1 MEKPNS
7 ITHYTSLEV
16 VHILLNQALSKDD
29 GEIVIHAS
37 LLTMMNDS
45 GEGCY
50 VLNKY
55 FTDSTLKKEK
65 KEKWEKEFYPNNQPF
80 IFSTIATSID
90 SRHNGSLPMWKMY
103 GNDCKG
109 ALIRFDTRKMKEF
122 CDANG
127 YIFAPCKYLNTNDVQ
142 KLIKEFNQG
151 RVSFEE
157 ILTEACLSKHTSW
170 SYESEWRVIRCSSQE
185 NILTKYTNRGIIEY
199 IEISIPIELIE
210 EICLGPL
217 TNPNSFESLKQL
229 KNKLSEKF
237 KDKVHFNLTKSK
249 ITIQ

>member
-1 MEKPNS
+1 MEIPSS

-29 GEIVIHAS
+29 GEIILHAS

-80 IFSTIATSID
+80 VFSTIATSID

-127 YIFAPCKYLNTNDVQ
+127 YLFAPCKYLTTKDVQ
-142 KLIKEFNQG
+142 KLIKELNQ
-151 RVSFEE
+151 REASFED
-157 ILTEACLSKHTSW
+157 ILTETCLSKHTSW
-170 SYESEWRVIRCSSQE
+170 SYEKEWRVIRFISQE
-185 NILTKYTNRGIIEY
+185 NILTKYTNRGIIEF
-199 IEISIPIELIE
+199 IEISVPIELIE

-217 TNPNSFESLKQL
+217 ANVNSLESLSQL